1 MAEVYEFAGFTLDV
15 AERRLAQ
22 GGRVTPLA
30 PKAHD
35 LLVALVR
42 QAGRLV
48 AKQDLL
54 ELVWPEAHVE
64 EGILAVHVSSLRKA
78 LNDKNA
84 DNRMIETIAGT
95 GYRFRAGVT
104 RQPARRDPI
113 SMRWP
118 VGVLAADP
126 AVHELI
132 GRGRAHLLTASMAE
146 VPKAVA
152 AFRSA
157 IDLDPGYAAAHAGL
171 ARACCAQ
178 AELRVVPHAEAY
190 AEAREAALRALAMDD
205 ACADA
210 QVALGA
216 VMFLGDWNWTG
227 ARRSLERALELDP
240 NHTEAYLLY
249 GRLLEALG
257 DFAGG
262 LAAKQKALER
272 DPSSSLVHLQIAMS
286 FWNQRRYDDVIL
298 WANRALELDPKHLL
312 AREFKASAYWK
323 MGDFDRHMAEGITQ
337 AESAGVPPE
346 IVSELKALYAG
357 GGREALVRWTIE
369 RAGEQLAG
377 SIQLA
382 VMHGEIG
389 NLDEAFRHLDGAIAR
404 RDPSLVHLAVAPQW
418 DSLRADSRFNERLQQ
433 MGLTAPSPATHR
445 TSARQA
451 GDRPG
456 DRP

>member
-1 MAEVYEFAGFTLDV
+1 MASGEVYEFGGFTLDV
-15 AERRLAQ
+15 AERRLSKAD
-22 GGRVTPLA
+22 RAVSLP

-42 QAGRLV
+42 HPGHLV
-48 AKQDLL
+48 SKRELL
-54 ELVWPEAHVE
+54 DLVWPEAHVE
-64 EGILAVHVSSLRKA
+64 EGILSVHVSALRKA
-78 LNDKNA
+78 LDDQDA
-84 DNRMIETIAGT
+84 GNRLIETVAGT
-95 GYRFRAGVT
+95 GYRFRATVR
-104 RQPARRDPI
+104 RQPARRESI

-132 GRGRAHLLTASMAE
+132 GRGRAHLLTASMAD
-146 VPKAVA
+146 VPRAVT
-152 AFRSA
+152 AFQTA
-157 IDLDPGYAAAHAGL
+157 IDLDPEYAAAHAGL

-190 AEAREAALRALAMDD
+190 AEARAAALRALAMDD

-216 VMFLGDWNWTG
+216 VMFLGEWNWTG

-257 DFAGG
+257 DFQGG

-272 DPSSSLVHLQIAMS
+272 DPSSSLVHLQIALS
-286 FWNQRRYDDVIL
+286 FWNQRRYDDVIR
-298 WANRALELDPKHLL
+298 WATRALELDAQHLL
-312 AREFKASAYWK
+312 AREYIAAAYWK
-323 MGDFDRHMAEGITQ
+323 KGDFDRQMAEGIAH
-337 AESAGVPPE
+337 AESHGVSAD
-346 IVSELKALYAG
+346 VLADLKAVYAAG
-357 GGREALVRWTIE
+357 GRDAIVRWTIE
-369 RAGEQLAG
+369 HAGQQPAA

-382 VMHGEIG
+382 LMHGELG
-389 NLDEAFRHLDGAIAR
+389 NLDEAFRHLDVAIAR

-418 DSLRADSRFNERLQQ
+418 DSLRADSRFNERLGQ
-433 MGLTAPSPATHR
+433 MGLAV
-445 TSARQA
+445 
-451 GDRPG
+451 
-456 DRP
+456 

>member
-22 GGRVTPLA
+22 GDHVRPLA

-48 AKQDLL
+48 AKRDLL
-54 ELVWPEAHVE
+54 DLVWPEAHVE

-78 LNDKNA
+78 LNDQ
-84 DNRMIETIAGT
+84 DTGNRLIETIAGT
-95 GYRFRAGVT
+95 GYRFRASVT
-104 RQPARRDPI
+104 RQSARREPL

-132 GRGRAHLLTASMAE
+132 GRGRAHLLTASMADM
-146 VPKAVA
+146 PKAVA

-157 IDLDPGYAAAHAGL
+157 IDLDPEYAAAHAGL

-190 AEAREAALRALAMDD
+190 AEARAAALRALAMDD

-257 DFAGG
+257 NCEGG
-262 LAAKQKALER
+262 LAAKRKALER

-312 AREFKASAYWK
+312 AREILASAYWK
-323 MGDFDRHMAEGITQ
+323 KGASDRYWAEAITH
-337 AESAGVPPE
+337 AESAGTPAGILE
-346 IVSELKALYAG
+346 ELKALWAG
-357 GGREALVRWTIE
+357 GGREALLRWTIE
-369 RAGEQLAG
+369 RAGAQPAG

-389 NLDEAFRHLDGAIAR
+389 NLDEAFRHLDAAIAR

-418 DSLRADSRFNERLQQ
+418 DSLRADPRFTERLMQ
-433 MGLTAPSPATHR
+433 MGLTER
-445 TSARQA
+445 R
-451 GDRPG
+451 
-456 DRP
+456 